1 MQKTKKK
8 KKEWRQK
15 GDQVENERSFF
26 LMSLFLSL
34 PRRQGNGVTGDL
46 KRERKLRN
54 CWSEEW
60 EWDSLKD
67 CKAAQKAETFD
78 FMPPRSPSVCVY
90 VWFSL

>member
-1 MQKTKKK
+1 MQKTKK

-15 GDQVENERSFF
+15 GGDQVENERSFF

-54 CWSEEW
+54 C
-60 EWDSLKD
+60 
-67 CKAAQKAETFD
+67 
-78 FMPPRSPSVCVY
+78 
-90 VWFSL
+90 